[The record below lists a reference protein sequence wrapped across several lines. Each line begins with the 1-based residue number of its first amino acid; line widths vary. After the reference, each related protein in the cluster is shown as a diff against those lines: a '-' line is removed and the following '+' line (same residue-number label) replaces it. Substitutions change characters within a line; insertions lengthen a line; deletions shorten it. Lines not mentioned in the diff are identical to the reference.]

1 MSLTKE
7 QARRRAAGREV
18 ETSGDGPAVCLRN
31 CLFLPDFHSE
41 VKLETKLR
49 TRTAILIRFRVV
61 GHVRTRTDFQLRG
74 RARSDIRPNCL
85 SVRQLSVLSL
95 SLSLSRPRIIEGA
108 TSPSAGC
115 KSPLHGRKEGRKEGR
130 TLETSIETALA
141 PGCKILSE
149 FRSKYQTLGNYF

>member
-1 MSLTKE
+1 MDPENGQLQPPRRYFMSLTKE

-95 SLSLSRPRIIEGA
+95 SLPQSASNNRRSDFSLSGMQIP
-108 TSPSAGC
+108 TS
-115 KSPLHGRKEGRKEGR
+115 RKEGRKEGR
-130 TLETSIETALA
+130 KDSRNVNRDRARARL
-141 PGCKILSE
+141 
-149 FRSKYQTLGNYF
+149 